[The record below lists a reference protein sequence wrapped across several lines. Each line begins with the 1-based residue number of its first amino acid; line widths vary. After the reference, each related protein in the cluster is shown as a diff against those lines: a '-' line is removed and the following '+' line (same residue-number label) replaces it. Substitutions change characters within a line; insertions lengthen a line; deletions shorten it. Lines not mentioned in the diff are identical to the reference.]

1 MGGGGGGRGQL
12 RVLLVD
18 VTLLLRGSRVLR
30 GEEPTMAVMK
40 LFSSEDAS
48 MQIAVVTA
56 YITLCTSVTA
66 GQ

>member
-1 MGGGGGGRGQL
+1 
-12 RVLLVD
+12 
-18 VTLLLRGSRVLR
+18 
-30 GEEPTMAVMK
+30 MAVMK
-40 LFSSEDAS
+40 SFSREDAS

>member
-1 MGGGGGGRGQL
+1 
-12 RVLLVD
+12 VLLVN
-18 VTLLLRGSRVLR
+18 VILLQRGSRVQR